1 MKSFWSLIPRNIFKN
16 KKRIVSIAISII
28 LSMSLIIALSVMLD
42 ILKKS
47 SYERMVDDAG
57 GVYDIQFYTSDA
69 KALDT
74 FSKDPIINKTSI
86 GINLGINEIPKTKY
100 TVEINGYEKNI
111 PEFINFKLVQGRYPE
126 KDNEI
131 AVEDWILDKLPQ
143 KYKLGDEITLP
154 SALFYTNSKG
164 KPVNLNIENKFILV
178 GTFKYTYNQN
188 GEKNNATAYVTRK
201 YVQSKLPA
209 EAIKYFGYSS
219 INNEHSLDKGLELL
233 IMTDQYQKISI
244 NINIMKE
251 YLPKRFKIIDFISAV
266 LYLIISI
273 VAGIIIYNI
282 FNILITERIKEFGML
297 RAIGSSPGQIK
308 MLVLGE
314 GIILGC
320 IFIPIGIILGNFII
334 KGMIILISGYK
345 DVRGIMD
352 IPGSGIIASVI
363 VGFLSIL
370 MGTYSPAGRASRI
383 SPVEAISSN
392 NNLKLTGSSIKKNLQ
407 KKSYMGKLF
416 GFTADMAYLNVNRN
430 KKRFITTVISLS
442 ISIIMFL
449 AVSYLIYCADPIK
462 NLKNEMGGDFV
473 ITSASISRKKALTD
487 KDIKDIENIKGIGK
501 ISKEK
506 NVMSIMKVPE
516 GKVTDY
522 GIKFL
527 RKEANKTP
535 SAKQQFEQK
544 IYSFHSTVYGLAV
557 EDFSSIK
564 DYVAQGEIDTDK
576 MDKEP
581 LVILAQNLNYTSYTK
596 LNVGDRIK
604 LTHSNYDDD
613 GNFINE
619 TDETFIIGAILDND
633 FISPDPL
640 LNNFVFMSSKTAEEY
655 MKISGYQE
663 IKINLSKNANYDET
677 EKILK
682 EKIKKDRYAS
692 LTSYKEELEKIKKNN
707 LQTSLILYSFVSA
720 VAVFSIINLFNI
732 MTMNVMIRKREIGMF
747 RAMGFEN
754 NQVKK
759 MIRFEGVFYGVTS
772 AVWGIGLGVIFTYI
786 LYLLARKSLMQG
798 MTWSF
803 PIITVIITF
812 AATVFICIMASINAS
827 RTLFESS
834 IVDSIRNNE

>member
-1 MKSFWSLIPRNIFKN
+1 MKSFWSLIPKNIFKN
-16 KKRIVSIAISII
+16 KKRVVSIAISII
-28 LSMSLIIALSVMLD
+28 LSMSLIIALSVMFD
-42 ILKKS
+42 IYKKAT
-47 SYERMVDDAG
+47 YERNINDIG
-57 GVYDIQFYTSDA
+57 GVYDIQFYTSDE
-69 KALDT
+69 KALDAL
-74 FSKDPIINKTSI
+74 SKDPVINKTLI
-86 GINLGINEIPKTKY
+86 GINLGIYEIPNTKY

-154 SALFYTNSKG
+154 SALSYINLKRKSI
-164 KPVNLNIENKFILV
+164 NLNIENKFILV
-178 GTFKYTYNQN
+178 GTFEYTCNQN
-188 GEKNNATAYVTRK
+188 GEKSKATAYVTRK
-201 YVQSKLPA
+201 YAESKLPP

-219 INNEHSLDKGLELL
+219 INNEYSLNKSLELL
-233 IMTDQYQKISI
+233 TMTNQYQNIFI
-244 NINIMKE
+244 NTNIVKE
-251 YLPKRFKIIDFISAV
+251 YLPKFFKIIDFISAV

-282 FNILITERIKEFGML
+282 FNISITERIKEFGML

-320 IFIPIGIILGNFII
+320 IFIPIGITLGNFII
-334 KGMIILISGYK
+334 KAMIILISGYK
-345 DVRGIMD
+345 DVRGIMY
-352 IPGSGIIASVI
+352 IPGSGITASVI

-370 MGTYSPAGRASRI
+370 MGTYSPAGRASKI

-449 AVSYLIYCADPIK
+449 AVSYLINCADPIK

-473 ITSASISRKKALTD
+473 ITSSSISSKKALTD
-487 KDIKDIENIKGIGK
+487 KDIQDIENIKGIGK
-501 ISKEK
+501 ISKGK
-506 NVMSIMKVPE
+506 NVMSLMTVPE

-544 IYSFHSTVYGLAV
+544 IYTFHTTVYGLAE
-557 EDFSSIK
+557 EDFNSIK
-564 DYVAQGEIDTDK
+564 GQIVQGEIDTDK

-596 LNVGDRIK
+596 LNVGDRIR
-604 LTHSNYDDD
+604 LTHPVFDDD
-613 GNFINE
+613 GNYINE
-619 TDETFIIGAILDND
+619 TDETFTIGAILDND
-633 FISPDPL
+633 FISPDPR
-640 LNNFVFMSSKTAEEY
+640 LNNVVFMSSKTAEKY

-682 EKIKKDRYAS
+682 EKIKKDRLAA

-707 LQTSLILYSFVSA
+707 LQTSLILYSFVTA

-732 MTMNVMIRKREIGMF
+732 MTMNVMIRKREIGML
-747 RAMGFEN
+747 RAIGFEN

-772 AVWGIGLGVIFTYI
+772 AIWGIGLGVIFTYI
-786 LYLLARKSLMQG
+786 LYLLVRKSLMQG

>member
-16 KKRIVSIAISII
+16 KKRVVPIAISII

-42 ILKKS
+42 IYKKAT
-47 SYERMVDDAG
+47 YERNINDIG
-57 GVYDIQFYTSDA
+57 GVYDIQFFTSDE
-69 KALDT
+69 KALDA
-74 FSKDPIINKTSI
+74 FSKDSVINKTSI
-86 GINLGINEIPKTKY
+86 GINLGIYEIPNTKY

-154 SALFYTNSKG
+154 SALSYINLKRKSI
-164 KPVNLNIENKFILV
+164 NLNIENKFILV
-178 GTFKYTYNQN
+178 GTFKYTCNQN
-188 GEKNNATAYVTRK
+188 GAKSNATAYVTRK
-201 YVQSKLPA
+201 YAESKLPPD
-209 EAIKYFGYSS
+209 AIKYFGYSN
-219 INNEHSLDKGLELL
+219 INNEYSLSKSLELL
-233 IMTDQYQKISI
+233 TMTDQYQNIFI
-244 NINIMKE
+244 NTNIVKK
-251 YLPKRFKIIDFISAV
+251 YLPKIFKIIDFISAV

-282 FNILITERIKEFGML
+282 FNISITERIKEFGML

-308 MLVLGE
+308 MLVFGE

-334 KGMIILISGYK
+334 KAMIILISGYK
-345 DVRGIMD
+345 DVRGIMY
-352 IPGSGIIASVI
+352 IPGSGITASVI
-363 VGFLSIL
+363 VGSLSIL
-370 MGTYSPAGRASRI
+370 MGTYSPAGRASKI

-449 AVSYLIYCADPIK
+449 TVSYLINCADPIK
-462 NLKNEMGGDFV
+462 NLKNKMGGDFV
-473 ITSASISRKKALTD
+473 ITSSSVSSKKALTD
-487 KDIKDIENIKGIGK
+487 KDIQDIENIKGIGK

-506 NVMSIMKVPE
+506 NVMSLMTVPE

-527 RKEANKTP
+527 RKEAETP
-535 SAKQQFEQK
+535 YAKQQFEQK
-544 IYSFHSTVYGLAV
+544 IYTFHATVYGLAE
-557 EDFSSIK
+557 EDFNSIR
-564 DYVAQGEIDTDK
+564 DYVVQGEIDTDK

-581 LVILAQNLNYTSYTK
+581 IVILAQNLNYTSYTK
-596 LNVGDRIK
+596 LNVGDRIR
-604 LTHSNYDDD
+604 LIHPNYDDD

-619 TDETFIIGAILDND
+619 TYETFTIGAILDTD
-633 FISPDPL
+633 FVSPVSL
-640 LNNFVFMSSKTAEEY
+640 LNNVVFMSSKTAEKY

-682 EKIKKDRYAS
+682 EKIKKDRLAV
-692 LTSYKEELEKIKKNN
+692 LTSYKEELEKIKKSN
-707 LQTSLILYSFVSA
+707 LQTSLILYSFVTA

-732 MTMNVMIRKREIGMF
+732 MTMNVMIRKREIGML
-747 RAMGFEN
+747 RAIGFEN

-772 AVWGIGLGVIFTYI
+772 AIWGIGLGVIFTYI
-786 LYLLARKSLMQG
+786 LYLLIRKSLIQG

-803 PIITVIITF
+803 PLITVIITF
-812 AATVFICIMASINAS
+812 AATVLICIMASINAS

-834 IVDSIRNNE
+834 IVDSIRSNE